1 MSACSDKAM
10 LLHALV
16 DGELDAANC
25 TAIESHVKGCAGC
38 TAGLEGIVAVRNLLF
53 KNPPRLSAPPALR
66 QRVEEM
72 IDEAMIADTAPSRKA
87 AASQSPRGNRFA
99 GGWFAGG
106 AISAMAASLALFFA
120 LPQLTATGL
129 EDQLVA
135 SHVRS
140 LLATHL
146 TDVATSDQHV
156 VKPWFN
162 GKINFSPP
170 VVDLVTQG
178 FPLVGGRLDYVDGA
192 VVPALVYH
200 RRLHSINLFIR
211 PVGRFRSSP
220 TFTENH
226 NSYSIAHWTD
236 AGLEY
241 WAVSDIPAVELEQF
255 RDIFQQQSK

>member
-1 MSACSDKAM
+1 MSACSDKEL

-25 TAIESHVKGCAGC
+25 AAIESHVKGCAGC
-38 TAGLEGIVAVRNLLF
+38 AGELEVIVAVRTFLIENS
-53 KNPPRLSAPPALR
+53 PRLSASPALR

-72 IDEAMIADTAPSRKA
+72 IDEAAIADTASSRKA
-87 AASQSPRGNRFA
+87 AASKSSRGNRFA

-106 AISAMAASLALFFA
+106 AISAMAAGLALFFA
-120 LPQLTATGL
+120 LPQITSASM

-146 TDVATSDQHV
+146 TDVATSDKHV

-170 VVDLVTQG
+170 VVDLVAQG
-178 FPLVGGRLDYVDGA
+178 FPLVGGRLDYVDDA

-211 PVGRFRSSP
+211 PVGRFGSSP

-236 AGLEY
+236 AGLEF
-241 WAVSDIPAVELEQF
+241 WAVSDIPAVELEHF
-255 RDIFQQQSK
+255 RDNFQQQSK